1 MKSKCFILPLLIVGI
16 SGIYQFTPMYYSH
29 NVDIAMAKKKIS
41 KSKLKGYA
49 QSFGRKPVD
58 TIQSMP
64 STYVTTQDDDGNTIY
79 GWHPKGLPELVRVD
93 SQNNNT
99 DVYIYSK
106 KGKNKMLGK
115 HLYHGRTIYQK
126 PTTRVIYQ

>member
-1 MKSKCFILPLLIVGI
+1 MKKRWLILPLLTIGLNGAYHFV
-16 SGIYQFTPMYYSH
+16 SLSQLN
-29 NVDIAMAKKKIS
+29 NVKTIMAKKRVS
-41 KSKLKGYA
+41 KTKLKGYA
-49 QSFGRKPVD
+49 QAFGRKPVD

-64 STYVTTQDDDGNTIY
+64 STYVTTQDNSGNTIY

-99 DVYIYSK
+99 DVYIFNK

-126 PTTRVIYQ
+126 QKPTVIYQ

>member
-1 MKSKCFILPLLIVGI
+1 MRRWLILPLMTIGLSGAYQLVPVSQSSNGNIV
-16 SGIYQFTPMYYSH
+16 
-29 NVDIAMAKKKIS
+29 MAKKKLN
-41 KSKLKGYA
+41 KSKLKGFA
-49 QSFGRKPVD
+49 QAFGKKPVD

-64 STYVTTQDDDGNTIY
+64 STYVTTQDDSGNTIY

-99 DVYIYSK
+99 DVYLYNK

-126 PTTRVIYQ
+126 QKTTVIYQ